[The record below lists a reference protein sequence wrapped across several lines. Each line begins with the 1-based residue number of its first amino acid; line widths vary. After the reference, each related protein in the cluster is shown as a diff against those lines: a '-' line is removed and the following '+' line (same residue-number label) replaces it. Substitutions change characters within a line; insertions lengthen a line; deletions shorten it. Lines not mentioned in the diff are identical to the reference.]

1 MRVTVERIEP
11 KDEEE
16 LIVRCYDPGAAWV
29 SSVTEAASGHRT
41 ICGWQ
46 EDTRKIGAGI
56 RFPTWHRK
64 ITRFLERIFRT
75 SMSGWKQTVRFLG
88 NSGTLPDGY
97 MTACVRKKA
106 IRAAIPA

>member
-29 SSVTEAASGHRT
+29 SGVTEAASGQRT

-46 EDTRKIGAGI
+46 EDRMHRLKLAEVFYFEVVDDRSFLYTQAAVLHSGHFRGI
-56 RFPTWHRK
+56 
-64 ITRFLERIFRT
+64 
-75 SMSGWKQTVRFLG
+75 
-88 NSGTLPDGY
+88 
-97 MTACVRKKA
+97 
-106 IRAAIPA
+106 

>member
-29 SSVTEAASGHRT
+29 SSVKEAASDHRT

-46 EDTRKIGAGI
+46 EDTMHRLRLAVRGQYPVSLQQVHDPERGED
-56 RFPTWHRK
+56 RLCPSFP
-64 ITRFLERIFRT
+64 
-75 SMSGWKQTVRFLG
+75 VR
-88 NSGTLPDGY
+88 P
-97 MTACVRKKA
+97 V
-106 IRAAIPA
+106 